1 MDLKQLRQYLENLIK
16 NLKPENKKFLN
27 PRLGSLKSVF
37 PFNEYEYIL
46 MFLLDKKI
54 IPFDQY
60 EKLREEYV
68 SSNPYLE
75 LFSMSP
81 RIFGEIWAHSHIID
95 INNKFKKPNKKLDP
109 AYEGQYDLWLDGVKV
124 EVKAC
129 IAINTKIRGS
139 LTEKALKYDSN
150 EPFWM
155 NFQQIKA
162 DMCDAFIFIGV
173 WVDKIIYWVLSR
185 KEVKSNEYL
194 SPQHRGGIEYQIGIT
209 QDNIAEFDI
218 YKTEPHKLSRVV
230 YKKGKNK

>member
-16 NLKPENKKFLN
+16 SLKPENSKFLN
-27 PRLGSLKSVF
+27 ARLGSLKSVF

-54 IPFDQY
+54 ISFDQY

-75 LFSMSP
+75 LFSISP
-81 RIFGEIWAHSHIID
+81 RVFGEIWGHSHIID
-95 INNKFKKPNKKLDP
+95 IDNRFKKPNKELDS

-129 IAINTKIRGS
+129 RAINTKIRGS
-139 LTEKALKYDSN
+139 LTEKALRYDSN

-162 DMCDAFIFIGV
+162 DMCDVFIFIGV

-218 YKTEPHKLSRVV
+218 YKTEPHKLSEVA

>member
-16 NLKPENKKFLN
+16 NLKPENSKFLN
-27 PRLGSLKSVF
+27 ARLGSLKSVF

-54 IPFDQY
+54 ITFDQY

-75 LFSMSP
+75 LFSISP
-81 RIFGEIWAHSHIID
+81 RVFGEIWGHSHIID
-95 INNKFKKPNKKLDP
+95 IDNGFKKPNKELDP

-129 IAINTKIRGS
+129 RAINTEKRGS
-139 LTEKALKYDSN
+139 LTEKALSYDSK

-155 NFQQIKA
+155 NFQQIKV
-162 DMCDAFIFIGV
+162 DMCDVFIFIGV
-173 WVDKIIYWVLSR
+173 WVDRIIYWVLSR
-185 KEVKSNEYL
+185 KEVKSNKYL

-209 QDNIAEFDI
+209 HDNITEFDI
-218 YKTEPHKLSRVV
+218 YRTEPHKLSEVAC
-230 YKKGKNK
+230 KKGESK